1 MRFPSVF
8 RSVLGPEIPEFE
20 VSVLLFFPTL
30 SPIQRDKEYDI
41 NDVSVVSEQL
51 TLIVALS

>member
-1 MRFPSVF
+1 MF